1 MSYADL
7 ARIEVEGV
15 DGSTWVLN
23 GPGAGREGVHLGE
36 SPDGIYDAPVRTLWQ
51 QGAFQE
57 GATANGVRW
66 DARDVVFT
74 AMIQGVSGRSWQDVD
89 SQWRRAWSYTADSI
103 MRVSTE
109 SGTRELKLRMFESPK
124 FTPDVDPRVSE
135 FGEVVMTCRAGD
147 PFWREQPEK
156 QYVQSTKGSG
166 TAYRTVYNPTDKTM
180 FLRFVMSPGARWTLP
195 DFDFK
200 GGTRTITLPSAYI
213 DHEVKVDT
221 HPLGDQ
227 VMIESWKNAWSE
239 MGGVLFG
246 DWGVPP
252 YTPPTEVPISWT
264 NSNGSAALTLVQD
277 RRWSRPWG
285 LE

>member
-36 SPDGIYDAPVRTLWQ
+36 SLDGIYDAPVRTLWQ

-57 GATANGVRW
+57 GATANGARW

-103 MRVSTE
+103 MRVTTE
-109 SGTRELKLRMFESPK
+109 SGTRELWLRMFESPK
-124 FTPDVDPRVSE
+124 FTPDVDPRVNE

-147 PFWREQPEK
+147 PFWYERPDK
-156 QYVQSTKGSG
+156 QHVHAATPSG
-166 TAYRTVYNPTDKTM
+166 TVYRTVVNPTDKDM
-180 FLRFVMSPGARWTLP
+180 WLRFATTPGARWTIP

-200 GGTRTITLPSAYI
+200 GSTRTLTLPTAYTNHRVEI
-213 DHEVKVDT
+213 NT
-221 HPLGDQ
+221 HQLEEQ
-227 VMIESWKNAWSE
+227 VVIKEWANAWE
-239 MGGVLFG
+239 AMDGKR
-246 DWGVPP
+246 WINYVPA
-252 YTPPTEVPISWT
+252 YTPPTDIPFSW
-264 NSNGSAALTLVQD
+264 SGSDGNAGLVMEQN

>member
-57 GATANGVRW
+57 GATPNGARW
-66 DARDVVFT
+66 DARDIVFT
-74 AMIQGVSGRSWQDVD
+74 AMIQGVEGRSWQDVD

-124 FTPDVDPRVSE
+124 FTPDVDPRVNE

-147 PFWREQPEK
+147 PFWREQPDT
-156 QYVQSTKGSG
+156 QTVTAAGSSG
-166 TAYRTVYNPTDKTM
+166 TEHVTVFNPTDKEM
-180 FLRFVMSPGARWTLP
+180 WLRWVLSAGSRWTLP
-195 DFDFK
+195 DFDFA
-200 GGTRTITLPSAYI
+200 GGQRTVTMPTAYTSR
-213 DHEVKVDT
+213 DVLVDT
-221 HPLGDQ
+221 HPLREQIVISD
-227 VMIESWKNAWSE
+227 WANAWE
-239 MGGVLFG
+239 AMGGVQLLHP
-246 DWGVPP
+246 VPP
-252 YTPPTEVPISWT
+252 YTPPTDVPVSWT
-264 NSNGSAALTLVQD
+264 GSGGALMLVQD

>member
-57 GATANGVRW
+57 GATANGARW

-89 SQWRRAWSYTADSI
+89 SQWRRAWSYTADSVL
-103 MRVSTE
+103 RVTTP
-109 SGTRELKLRMFESPK
+109 SGTRELKLRMFEAPK
-124 FTPDVDPRVSE
+124 FTPDVDPRVNE

-147 PFWREQPEK
+147 PFWREQPDK
-156 QYVQSTKGSG
+156 QAVTASGASG
-166 TAYRTVYNPTDKTM
+166 TEYLRVVNPTDKDM
-180 FLRFVMSPGARWTLP
+180 WLRVPGGRCRISISLAVLARL
-195 DFDFK
+195 
-200 GGTRTITLPSAYI
+200 LC
-213 DHEVKVDT
+213 
-221 HPLGDQ
+221 
-227 VMIESWKNAWSE
+227 
-239 MGGVLFG
+239 
-246 DWGVPP
+246 PP
-252 YTPPTEVPISWT
+252 RIRHVTS
-264 NSNGSAALTLVQD
+264 
-277 RRWSRPWG
+277 
-285 LE
+285 

>member
-57 GATANGVRW
+57 GASPNGVRW

-74 AMIQGVSGRSWQDVD
+74 AMVQGVSGRSWQDVD
-89 SQWRRAWSYTADSI
+89 SQWRRAWSYTEDSVL
-103 MRVSTE
+103 RVTTP
-109 SGTRELKLRMFESPK
+109 SGTRELRLRLFEAPK

-147 PFWREQPEK
+147 PFWREQPDK
-156 QYVQSTKGSG
+156 QTVVASSASG
-166 TAYRTVYNPTDKTM
+166 TEYLDVFNPTDKDM
-180 FLRFVMSPGARWTLP
+180 WLRWVLSPGSRWTIP
-195 DFDFK
+195 DFDFA
-200 GGTRTITLPSAYI
+200 GGTRTVTMPTAYTSRDVLI
-213 DHEVKVDT
+213 DT
-221 HPLGDQ
+221 HPLREQIVVVG
-227 VMIESWKNAWSE
+227 WANAWE
-239 MGGVLFG
+239 AMGGVQFIHP
-246 DWGVPP
+246 VPA
-252 YTPPTEVPISWT
+252 YTPPTSVPVSW
-264 NSNGSAALTLVQD
+264 SGSGGSLMLVQD

>member
-57 GATANGVRW
+57 GATPNGARW

-74 AMIQGVSGRSWQDVD
+74 AMIQGVEGRSWQDVD

-103 MRVSTE
+103 MRVSTD

-124 FTPDVDPRVSE
+124 FTPDVDPRVNE

-147 PFWREQPEK
+147 PFWREQPDT
-156 QYVQSTKGSG
+156 QTVTAAGSSG
-166 TAYRTVYNPTDKTM
+166 TEMVEVWNPTDKEM
-180 FLRFVMSPGARWTLP
+180 WLRWVLSAGSRWTIP

-200 GGTRTITLPSAYI
+200 GGSRTVTMPTAYTSR
-213 DHEVKVDT
+213 DVLVDT
-221 HPLGDQ
+221 HPLREQIVISD
-227 VMIESWKNAWSE
+227 WANAWE
-239 MGGVLFG
+239 AMGGVQLLHP
-246 DWGVPP
+246 VPA
-252 YTPPTEVPISWT
+252 YTPPTDVPVSWT
-264 NSNGSAALTLVQD
+264 GAGGSLMLVQD

>member
-57 GATANGVRW
+57 GATANGARW

-74 AMIQGVSGRSWQDVD
+74 AMVQGVSGRSWQDVD

-103 MRVSTE
+103 LRVSTE

-124 FTPDVDPRVSE
+124 FTPDIDPRVNE

-147 PFWREQPEK
+147 PFWREQPDK
-156 QYVQSTKGSG
+156 QTVTASGASG
-166 TAYRTVYNPTDKTM
+166 TEYLRVVNPTDKDM
-180 FLRFVMSPGARWTLP
+180 WLRWVLAPGSRWTIP
-195 DFDFK
+195 DFDFV
-200 GGTRTITLPSAYI
+200 GGTRTVTMPTAYTSRDVLI
-213 DHEVKVDT
+213 DT
-221 HPLGDQ
+221 HPLREQIVVPD
-227 VMIESWKNAWSE
+227 WANAWE
-239 MGGVLFG
+239 AMGGVQLLHP
-246 DWGVPP
+246 VPA
-252 YTPPTEVPISWT
+252 YTPPTDVPVSWT
-264 NSNGSAALTLVQD
+264 GSGGSLMLVQD